1 MRLRT
6 VLQAAVVS
14 VVAAVPVFGQAAPAG
29 KAVPDFSGIWAHPW
43 LPGFE
48 ALPSGPTALVNLS
61 RTPEGRS
68 IQTRLVGDYNNPIL
82 KPEAAETVRKF
93 GDQSKAYFGFHNP
106 RNQCWP
112 NGLPFVLSSNG
123 QQIFD
128 RGDHLTIIYRV
139 DHQVRTVRMN
149 ASHPAN
155 VKPSYFGDSIGHYEG
170 DILVID
176 TVGIKPG
183 PFAMID
189 WFGTPQTTGLH
200 VVERYRLINY
210 EEAKE
215 GVERANKDNVLPQF
229 NNPPVVD
236 FNSRG
241 KWLRLL
247 FTVDDPNVF
256 TTAWSATVTFGPAL
270 QSDAPGGTVWPE
282 DVCGENPNKYGT
294 EEDVKLP
301 TATVPDF

>member
-6 VLQAAVVS
+6 VLKAAVVS
-14 VVAAVPVFGQAAPAG
+14 AVAMAPTFGQSAPRGDAR
-29 KAVPDFSGIWAHPW
+29 PDFSGIWAHPW

-112 NGLPFVLSSNG
+112 NGIPFVLSSNG

-155 VKPSYFGDSIGHYEG
+155 VKPSYFGDSVGHYEG
-170 DILVID
+170 DELVID
-176 TVGIKPG
+176 TIGIKPG

-200 VVERYRLINY
+200 VVERYRLIDY

-236 FNSRG
+236 FNSKG
-241 KWLRLL
+241 KWLQLL

-256 TTAWSATVTFGPAL
+256 TTPWSATVTFGPAR
-270 QSDAPGGTVWPE
+270 QADGPGATVWPE

>member
-6 VLQAAVVS
+6 VLQAVAVS
-14 VVAAVPVFGQAAPAG
+14 IAATAPTFGQSAPRGDAA
-29 KAVPDFSGIWAHPW
+29 PDFSGIWAHPW

-68 IQTRLVGDYNNPIL
+68 IQTRLVGDYKNPIL
-82 KPEAAETVRKF
+82 KPEAAETVRTF
-93 GDQSKAYFGFHNP
+93 GEQSKAYFGYPNP

-112 NGLPFVLSSNG
+112 NGIPFVLSSNG

-149 ASHPAN
+149 APHAAN
-155 VKPSYFGDSIGHYEG
+155 VRPSYFGDSVGHYEG
-170 DILVID
+170 DTLVID
-176 TVGIKPG
+176 TIGIKPG

-189 WFGTPQTTGLH
+189 WFGTPQTSALH
-200 VVERYRLINY
+200 VVERYRLIDY
-210 EEAKE
+210 DEARE
-215 GVERANKDNVLPQF
+215 GVQRAYKDNVLPQN

-236 FNSRG
+236 FNSKG
-241 KWLRLL
+241 KWLQLH
-247 FTVDDPNVF
+247 FTVEDPSVF
-256 TTAWSATVTFGPAL
+256 TTPWSATVTFGPAL
-270 QSDAPGGTVWPE
+270 QSDGLAATVWPE

-294 EEDVKLP
+294 EEDVRLP